1 MKLLRSLAVYLYL
14 AVKVVYGVYYFN
26 RLEARKDALGGD
38 LVVAEK
44 VQAYTKAMAVRI
56 LKLTGGS
63 YVVKGAEYLPKE
75 GTALYVANHQSY
87 MDIPAVLAVLERPLG
102 FVVKEELEKIPFFD
116 RWLVQ
121 LQCVPIARGEARK
134 ALESILKTA
143 KILKSGHD
151 MVLYPEGTR
160 SKDGTLLPFKA
171 GSLKAAQRG
180 NAMIVPMAIDG
191 ACDVMPR
198 GSFLIA
204 PKQITLTIFPPIP
217 AETVK
222 ELDTVDL
229 AILVR
234 NQIAGVLGQEPITKE
249 WMMREEAAYEED

>member
-14 AVKVVYGVYYFN
+14 AAKVVYGVSYFKK
-26 RLEARKDALGGD
+26 LEAQKEELGEEA
-38 LVVAEK
+38 VAQK
-44 VQAYTKAMAVRI
+44 VQDYGRHMAQKI

-63 YVVKGAEYLPKE
+63 YEVKGVENLPQE

-87 MDIPAVLAVLERPLG
+87 MDIPAVMAVLERPLG
-102 FVVKEELEKIPFFD
+102 FVVKDDLAKIPFFD
-116 RWLVQ
+116 QWLVQ
-121 LQCVPIARGEARK
+121 MQCVPIVRGEARK
-134 ALESILKTA
+134 ALEAILKAA

-198 GSFLIA
+198 GSFIIY
-204 PKQITLTIFPPIP
+204 PKKITVTVFPPIS
-217 AETVK
+217 AEKVK
-222 ELDTVDL
+222 EMDTMEL
-229 AILVR
+229 ALLVR
-234 NQIAGVLGQEPITKE
+234 NQIAGALGQELITKE
-249 WMMREEAAYEED
+249 EAEQNEDA